1 MVCLPPPGVLLLSP
15 TLLSQLIPGELHVQH
30 DLLLSAVME
39 RKSICQRPGGWKQR
53 SSLSSHQ
60 SKNACCF
67 WSFKVDTVG
76 RKHSGQMP
84 GEGDRE
90 GEGEKVQG

>member
-1 MVCLPPPGVLLLSP
+1 M
-15 TLLSQLIPGELHVQH
+15 QH
-30 DLLLSAVME
+30 DLLLSAVIE
-39 RKSICQRPGGWKQR
+39 RKSICQRLGGWKQR

-67 WSFKVDTVG
+67 WSFNVARVG
-76 RKHSGQMP
+76 RRVTSGQMP